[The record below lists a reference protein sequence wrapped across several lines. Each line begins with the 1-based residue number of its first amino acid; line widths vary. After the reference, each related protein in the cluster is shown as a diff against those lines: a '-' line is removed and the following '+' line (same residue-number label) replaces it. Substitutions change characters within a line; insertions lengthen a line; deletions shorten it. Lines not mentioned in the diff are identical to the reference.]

1 MDISEYGVSPNADPI
16 VQDLV
21 KYDLLKHAVE
31 LQAYGMTVVPKE
43 KMGVD
48 DDFVERLR
56 GAILRACEK
65 RNGVAINDHTSDEP
79 DPKQISKNSWYLLQE
94 DEAFVEAATNPRA
107 LALVRWL
114 CGQSVCLTAQT
125 WIIKP
130 PTQEKVDPDAS
141 VGLHSDAHG
150 IPPGGGHIAHMCN
163 ASWLCT
169 DYEGAED
176 GPTVFVPGSHHY
188 GRATLPHESSM
199 GLSDDSPFKVFPLIG
214 EAGSLALWH
223 GATWHGTT
231 PRTNPGLRVTLVQ
244 VFMRM
249 HMRPIHMWDDVSP
262 QLLTKYPEL
271 KRVLGEHTY
280 PFRENVDRPETIA
293 PFMATGTDPYA

>member
-1 MDISEYGVSPNADPI
+1 MDISDYGVSPNADPI

-31 LQAYGMTVVPKE
+31 LKVYGMTVVPPE
-43 KMGVD
+43 KMGD
-48 DDFVERLR
+48 ETFGERLR
-56 GAILRACEK
+56 NAILRTYEK
-65 RNGVAINDHTSDEP
+65 RNGKTIDDYTTDAP
-79 DPKQISKNSWYLLQE
+79 DPESVRGNSWYLLQE
-94 DEAFVEAATNPRA
+94 DEAFVEAATNPRM
-107 LALVRWL
+107 LTLLRWI
-114 CGQSVCLTAQT
+114 CGQSVCLTGQN

-130 PTQEKVDPDAS
+130 PTQEEVDPNAS

-150 IPPGGGHIAHMCN
+150 IPPGGGHIAHVAN

-169 DYEGAED
+169 DYNGAED
-176 GPTVFVPGSHHY
+176 GPTVFVPGSHQY
-188 GRATLPHESSM
+188 GRATLPHESAM
-199 GLSDDSPFKVFPLIG
+199 GLGDDSPWKVFPLIG
-214 EAGSLALWH
+214 KAGSLALWH

-231 PRTNPGLRVTLVQ
+231 PRTNPGLRITLVQ

-262 QLLTKYPEL
+262 QLMEKYPQL
-271 KRVLGEHTY
+271 QRVLGEHTY
-280 PFRENVDRPETIA
+280 PFRENVERPETVA